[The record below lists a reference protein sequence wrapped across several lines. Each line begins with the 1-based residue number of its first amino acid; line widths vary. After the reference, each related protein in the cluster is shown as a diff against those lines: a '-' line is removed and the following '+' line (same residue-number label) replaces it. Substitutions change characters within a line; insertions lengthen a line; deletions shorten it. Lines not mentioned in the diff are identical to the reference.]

1 MLQLVGLVYVTT
13 PKTKTDKPKNLLES
27 PRVNSRV
34 GLTQASAFSCS
45 SFFTPEECDIYSSTP
60 QLTLLCSEERHSFKS
75 EQDRHATLPNRAGG
89 EWLVGYKH
97 RSEDLTLFCRVLTFA
112 RRSKDIGQPE
122 P

>member
-89 EWLVGYKH
+89 EWLVGYHTGVK
-97 RSEDLTLFCRVLTFA
+97 T
-112 RRSKDIGQPE
+112 
-122 P
+122 